1 MSVSGFRSTA
11 SRPHSDAPAA
21 IMTTPAVGARRAT
34 RSRLL
39 LASRTAVMICAMPD
53 PPVTVLA
60 GGVGGARFLQGLVEV
75 VPAARV
81 VGIGNGGDDVE
92 PHGLHVSPDLDTVL
106 YTLTGWIDEDKGWG
120 VRGDSDRALERA
132 RSLGADAWFWLGDLD
147 IGLHLTR
154 TEALR
159 QGGPLSVVTARLG
172 QRLGLGL
179 TLLPATDDRLRTI
192 IGTAEGEI
200 DFQTYYVRRRHA
212 DVVTSV
218 RFDGAQAAGPA
229 PGVIEALRDA
239 RAIVIAPSNPLISI
253 APILA
258 VAAVR
263 EQLAARTATC
273 VAVSPIVAGRALRGP
288 AAAMLESLGHEA
300 SPAGVAGIYHGL
312 ADVLVLDEQDAE
324 LAARVEQL
332 GMRAVVVDTIMR
344 DAGSRERLARVALDA
359 AGISA

>member
-1 MSVSGFRSTA
+1 
-11 SRPHSDAPAA
+11 
-21 IMTTPAVGARRAT
+21 
-34 RSRLL
+34 
-39 LASRTAVMICAMPD
+39 MPD
-53 PPVTVLA
+53 SPITVLA
-60 GGVGGARFLQGLVEV
+60 GGVGGARFLQGVVEV
-75 VPAARV
+75 VPGADVVV
-81 VGIGNGGDDVE
+81 VGNVGDDVE

-132 RSLGADAWFWLGDLD
+132 RALGADAWFWLGDLD
-147 IGLHLTR
+147 IGLHLAR

-159 QGGPLSVVTARLG
+159 RGEPLSAVTARLA
-172 QRLGLGL
+172 QRLGLEP

-200 DFQTYYVRRRHA
+200 DFQTYYVRRGHA
-212 DVVTSV
+212 DVVTSI
-218 RFDGAQAAGPA
+218 RFDGAETARPA

-239 RAIVIAPSNPLISI
+239 RAILIAPSNPLISI

-258 VAAVR
+258 VPAIR

-288 AAAMLESLGHEA
+288 AAAMLESLGQEA
-300 SPAGVAGIYHGL
+300 SPAGVAAIYQGL

-344 DAGSRERLARVALDA
+344 DAAARERLARAALDA
-359 AGISA
+359 AGIAA